1 MGIPVMVLGESGTGK
16 STSLRNLDPNSTL
29 VIQPINKRLP
39 FRTSD
44 WHAWNSETKV
54 GQLVHSDNWQYICSV
69 ISAAPSYGKTQ
80 IIIDDFQ
87 YVMAHE
93 YMRRS
98 DETGFKKFTEMANHI
113 WSIVMACEKTPDNVS
128 IYFMQHTETI
138 EGKIKAKTIGKMLD
152 EKITLEGMFSIVFRS
167 IVNSDGEHFFS
178 TKNCGF
184 DTVKTPMDMF
194 SEPLIDNDLQSID
207 QTIKQ
212 YFGV

>member
-1 MGIPVMVLGESGTGK
+1 MPVMVLGESASGK

-29 VIQPINKRLP
+29 VIQPIKKRLP
-39 FRTSD
+39 FRASN
-44 WHAWNSETKV
+44 WNAWDSNSKS
-54 GQLVHSDNWQYICSV
+54 GQLVNSDNWQYISQV
-69 ISAAPSYGKTQ
+69 ISIAPAYGKTQ

-113 WSIVMACEKTPDNVS
+113 WSIVMACESTPDNVS

-138 EGKIKAKTIGKMLD
+138 DGKIKAKTIGKMLD
-152 EKITLEGMFSIVFRS
+152 EKITLEGMFSIVFRAL
-167 IVNSDGEHFFS
+167 VNSDGDHFFS

-194 SEPLIDNDLQSID
+194 NETLIDNDLQSID